1 MFVSSPTSQA
11 ALSPCCPAACSLCT
25 MSSAMS
31 AGANL
36 IGLSES
42 GNGVSFLIERGADER
57 NCTQRVVVYLISS
70 ELKYQPA
77 HDSGSGH
84 LLAVLAEAISPHVPA
99 PCPRATVRLNTN
111 EQGRPGQVQA
121 P

>member
-36 IGLSES
+36 MGLSES

-57 NCTQRVVVYLISS
+57 HCTQRVIVYLIGG
-70 ELKYQPA
+70 ELKDQPA
-77 HDSGSGH
+77 HDGGSGH
-84 LLAVLAEAISPHVPA
+84 LLAVLAEAIAPHVPA
-99 PCPRATVRLNTN
+99 SRPYAPMQLNAMSRA
-111 EQGRPGQVQA
+111 
-121 P
+121 